1 MDYNNI
7 SSFFDKFKKIIYQKQ
22 ETKKIIKEVVSKNI
36 SFNLEEGFFVYKN
49 GIIFLNCSPVIRNEI
64 IMRKEKILKEL
75 REQLVSCNILD
86 IK

>member
-1 MDYNNI
+1 MGGMGSLYRSQHEFI
-7 SSFFDKFKKIIYQKQ
+7 
-22 ETKKIIKEVVSKNI
+22 
-36 SFNLEEGFFVYKN
+36 FVYKN
-49 GIIFLNCSPVIRNEI
+49 GIIFLNCSPVVRNEI